1 MTNKQFF
8 AIRIALIIILSSVV
22 SVAVNNKN
30 YIIPIIAMA
39 LATLGLLFLKKKV
52 KEVTEDERDYALA
65 GHAARWTITAYCY
78 TAVCAMF
85 ILLGIKD
92 TNPAYE
98 IIANTLSFSIFGILI
113 AYSIIFKFYQKI
125 QLSKHKKWYIAIG
138 AVLIVLFMLVS
149 LRVLSGED
157 NWICQN
163 GQWVKHGQPDFP
175 APTAPCR

>member
-8 AIRIALIIILSSVV
+8 AIRIALIIMLSSVI

-30 YIIPIIAMA
+30 YIIPIVAMT
-39 LATLGLLFLKKKV
+39 LASLALLFLKKKV
-52 KEVTEDERDYALA
+52 KEVTEDERDYELA

-78 TAVCAMF
+78 VAVCAMF
-85 ILLGIKD
+85 ILLGVKD

-98 IIANTLSFSIFGILI
+98 AVANTLLFSIFGILI
-113 AYSIIFKFYQKI
+113 TYSIIFRFYQKI
-125 QLSKHKKWYIAIG
+125 QLSKYKKWYIAIA
-138 AVLIVLFMLVS
+138 AVLIVLFMLAS

-163 GQWVKHGQPDFP
+163 SQWVKHGQPDFP
-175 APTAPCR
+175 APTVPCR